1 MFRTPLS
8 GPYLAVA
15 ASFLLSASSLG
26 QVPPPFRNAID
37 TIPTGWPGPVF
48 ELSKEYPKDLPA
60 DPKPWKVF
68 DFKTQQKEY
77 LQAVLTYALTGN
89 RAVQWKVQD
98 NAVRKWYHAPGLLA
112 PGTLTNPASGREF
125 IHGLTRERTSPTRPK
140 PELHP
145 NQTKRISN
153 WAVGFYNPIAAFTVG
168 KVLASPAAPNT
179 AGRKFGDGA

>member
-77 LQAVLTYALTGN
+77 LQAVLTYALEGN
-89 RAVQWKVQD
+89 EAVQWKVQD
-98 NAVRKWYHAPGLLA
+98 NAVRKWYHAPGLL
-112 PGTLTNPASGREF
+112 GGGNPASARPLL
-125 IHGLTRERTSPTRPK
+125 HGLTRERNSRK
-140 PELHP
+140 LELHP
-145 NQTKRISN
+145 NQTKGISN
-153 WAVGFYNPIAAFTVG
+153 GAVGFDNPIAAFRVG
-168 KVLASPAAPNT
+168 
-179 AGRKFGDGA
+179 